1 MIYFPFMNGTNLGNW
16 MFQYAAA
23 LSLGQPVKGFLE
35 CPYVKSKVLGY
46 QDIFGGVELVGS
58 LPKDVR
64 EYEQPYFGYS
74 PFPERLHSGDWLIRG
89 YYQSEKFF
97 NKPLVRRMFA
107 PSDARV
113 DYLHGKYGQ
122 WLDREE
128 VTGISVRRGDYFKQ
142 LYNHP
147 FVGTQYLIQ
156 AVRQF
161 PGCDSFIV
169 CSDDLDWCR
178 MFFVR
183 KFPQKHFLF
192 VENES
197 VLDQLYIHTL
207 CRHNIISNSSF
218 SWWGAWLNANP
229 QKRVIAPSHW
239 FGFAKK
245 HDTRDLYWDGMEFIN
260 NSYGLVEW
268 TMAYWQFARRQFAEC
283 RSKIMYYLGIN
294 ADEVQ

>member
-35 CPYVKSKVLGY
+35 CPGVKSKVLGY
-46 QDIFGGVELVGS
+46 RDIFGGIELVES
-58 LPKDVR
+58 LPKDVQ
-64 EYEQPYFGYS
+64 EYEQPCFGYS

-97 NKPLVRRMFA
+97 SKPLIRKMFA

-113 DYLHGKYGQ
+113 DYLQGKYGH
-122 WLDREE
+122 WLSREG
-128 VTGISVRRGDYFKQ
+128 VTGISVRRGDYFRQ

-147 FVGTQYLIQ
+147 FVGTRYLTQ
-156 AVRQF
+156 AIYKF
-161 PGCDSFIV
+161 PSCDSFIV

-178 MFFVR
+178 KFFVR
-183 KFPQKHFLF
+183 RFPEKHFLF

-218 SWWGAWLNANP
+218 SWWGAWLNSNSD
-229 QKRVIAPSHW
+229 KRVIAPSHW

-245 HDTRDLYWDGMEFIN
+245 LDVRDMYWEGMEIIE
-260 NSYGLVEW
+260 NSYGLVDGAA
-268 TMAYWQFARRQFAEC
+268 AYGQFFRKKIVARGSTLKHWILR
-283 RSKIMYYLGIN
+283 K
-294 ADEVQ
+294 